1 MILRTPSE
9 ISTKGSAQFDGV
21 TQGELL
27 GKKRRYFAVGYA
39 LDGDFDQRDAPAGRG
54 DRIAALC
61 LISVVRCQPHVYVLA
76 SEMSGPLRQRERDG
90 PDGGGLIANRGN
102 GG

>member
-1 MILRTPSE
+1 MILWTPSE

-27 GKKRRYFAVGYA
+27 GKKRRYFAVGYP
-39 LDGDFDQRDAPAGRG
+39 LDSDFDQRGAPAGRG

-61 LISVVRCQPHVYVLA
+61 LISIVRCQAHVYVLA
-76 SEMSGPLRQRERDG
+76 SEMPGPLWQRECDG
-90 PDGGGLIANRGN
+90 PDGGSFITNRGD